1 MSVQADTGL
10 EGGAESVTGHDHA
23 FDRFQQFGEDMENRI
38 SVLLLGEEVK
48 VRIGEKT
55 YVATYQKA
63 VLWRN

>member
-1 MSVQADTGL
+1 
-10 EGGAESVTGHDHA
+10 
-23 FDRFQQFGEDMENRI
+23 MENRI